1 MSLREYA
8 APTAGVETLVLT
20 PRLRRAIPTKSR
32 PSEEGRVATVT
43 IEIQIRDVIES
54 DFPVFFEHQCDAAS
68 AWMAAFGRRDP
79 NKKEHAARWE
89 KSLTDAST
97 TPKAIVEGGKV
108 VGFVASFMREGQ
120 LEVTYWIARSHWG
133 RGVATAALLQL
144 LQRVTTRPIYA
155 SAAKDNV
162 ASLRVL
168 EKCGFTVR
176 GSGRAFA
183 SARGEEIEEIFLQ
196 LR

>member
-1 MSLREYA
+1 
-8 APTAGVETLVLT
+8 LT

-54 DFPVFFEHQCDAAS
+54 DFPIFFEHQCDAAS
-68 AWMAAFGRRDP
+68 ARMAAFGRKDP
-79 NKKEHAARWE
+79 NKNELAARWK
-89 KSLTDAST
+89 KSLTEAST

-144 LQRVTTRPIYA
+144 LQCVTTRPIYA

-183 SARGEEIEEIFLQ
+183 SARGEEIEEIFLE

>member
-1 MSLREYA
+1 M
-8 APTAGVETLVLT
+8 
-20 PRLRRAIPTKSR
+20 
-32 PSEEGRVATVT
+32 T

-54 DFPVFFEHQCDAAS
+54 DFPIFFEHQSDAAS
-68 AWMAAFGRRDP
+68 ARMAAFGTTDP
-79 NKKEHAARWE
+79 DKNELAARWK
-89 KSLTDAST
+89 KSLTSAST

-144 LQRVTTRPIYA
+144 LRCVTTRPIYA